1 MNMLYLGLLFAVAVI
16 AILLFRLR
24 PDAARSQQPGLQPRP
39 VPPGGRFR
47 LEVEDVFN
55 ISGRGTVVTGKVQS
69 GAIKLGD
76 SVVLRRAGGDTQTYT
91 VTGIEMFRKVRDQ
104 AQSGDNVGLLLRKL
118 QIDAVAKGDVL
129 EQG

>member
-1 MNMLYLGLLFAVAVI
+1 
-16 AILLFRLR
+16 
-24 PDAARSQQPGLQPRP
+24 
-39 VPPGGRFR
+39 
-47 LEVEDVFN
+47 
-55 ISGRGTVVTGKVQS
+55 VQS

-104 AQSGDNVGLLLRKL
+104 AQAGDNVGLLLRKL